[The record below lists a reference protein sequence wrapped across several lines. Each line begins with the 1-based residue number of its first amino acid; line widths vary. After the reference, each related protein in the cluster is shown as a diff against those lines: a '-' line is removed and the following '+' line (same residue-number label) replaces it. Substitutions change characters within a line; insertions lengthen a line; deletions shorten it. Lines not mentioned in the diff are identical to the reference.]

1 MDPHGQTQLNQR
13 GGAVS
18 ENPTKVRAATPIQL
32 PQASHDE
39 ILLRRYRVLER
50 RGRGGFGTVCACWD
64 TRLQRRVAIKRL
76 PLAEWGTTAEEA
88 LAEARTA
95 CMLSHPNIVTVY
107 DFETDDTFAYLVM
120 EYVDG
125 LNLAELLAR
134 VEGGR
139 LTPEECAQVLCSV
152 ADALGFAHENRVLHL
167 DIKPTNIMVDRKG
180 TVKLADFGMST
191 LASAAGYGGA
201 RGGTVGYMPPEQVR
215 GEMVDERTDVFALAA
230 VVWQALTGA
239 NPFLARSAED
249 SQKRIER
256 GPGRLQRDCPGLD
269 PAVEQALLAALAP
282 SPALRT
288 ADVTELSDEIVPWL
302 GSPQEGASSLQ
313 DLVSQAEDDEGD
325 SVDIRRPEDG
335 RVRRRLPEGVLARAA
350 TALVCFSALRLL
362 APFALPEEASAA
374 AVGIPL
380 LCAFASAV
388 WPPLASLLVGG
399 SLVAALALRAPD
411 GSAAMAV
418 AAGALAVVLVIWWAL
433 AGRKD
438 RLTSVCLLLPSC
450 LPSPASACAPSAYAL
465 DPLPAAATTAAGYLM
480 GTLYRGAVAGAFS
493 PGAMVS
499 ALVAEAADPSFWLLL
514 IGSAL
519 SSALASSVA
528 LRGSVAAGLGG
539 QALGFAGVFASCVLA
554 ASVKNSGIWG
564 VLDWSTVVLA
574 LLLGVL
580 MCIATVLRGP
590 LYEDQEGEDLDE
602 FSE

>member
-1 MDPHGQTQLNQR
+1 M
-13 GGAVS
+13 S

-50 RGRGGFGTVCACWD
+50 RGRGGFGTVCTCWD

-95 CMLSHPNIVTVY
+95 CMLNHPNIVTVY
-107 DFETDDTFAYLVM
+107 DFETDGTFAYLVM
-120 EYVDG
+120 EHVDG

-139 LTPEECAQVLCSV
+139 LTPEECSHVLYSV
-152 ADALGFAHENRVLHL
+152 ADALSFAHENRVLHL

-201 RGGTVGYMPPEQVR
+201 RGGTVGYMPPEQIQ
-215 GEMVDERTDVFALAA
+215 GEMVDERADVFALGA
-230 VVWQALTGA
+230 VVWQALTGF

-256 GPGRLQRDCPGLD
+256 GPGSLQKDCPGLD
-269 PAVEQALLAALAP
+269 PAVEQALLAALSP

-288 ADVTELSDEIVPWL
+288 ADVLELSDELVPRL
-302 GSPQEGASSLQ
+302 GSPREGAASLQ
-313 DLVSQAEDDEGD
+313 DLVSQAENDED
-325 SVDIRRPEDG
+325 ESTDIRRAEAF
-335 RVRRRLPEGVLARAA
+335 RARRRLPEGVLARAA
-350 TALVCFSALRLL
+350 TALACFSVTRLL
-362 APFALPEEASAA
+362 APFVLPSDASAA

-380 LCAFASAV
+380 VCAFASAV

-399 SLVAALALRAPD
+399 SLVAALSLGASG
-411 GSAAMAV
+411 GSAPMVV
-418 AAGALAVVLVIWWAL
+418 AACALAVVLVAWWVL
-433 AGRKD
+433 VGRKD
-438 RLTSVCLLLPSC
+438 RLSSICLLLPSC
-450 LPSPASACAPSAYAL
+450 LPSAASSCAPSAYAL
-465 DPLPAAATTAAGYLM
+465 DPLPAAATTAVAYLT
-480 GTLYRGAVAGAFS
+480 GTLYRGAVAGAFAS
-493 PGAMVS
+493 EAVAS
-499 ALVAEAADPSFWLLL
+499 ALLAEAADPSFWLLFA
-514 IGSAL
+514 GSAL

-528 LRGSVAAGLGG
+528 LQGSVAAGLGG

-554 ASVKNSGIWG
+554 ASVKNSGIWS

>member
-1 MDPHGQTQLNQR
+1 M
-13 GGAVS
+13 S

-50 RGRGGFGTVCACWD
+50 RGRGGFGTVCTCWD

-76 PLAEWGTTAEEA
+76 PLAEWGTTVEEA

-95 CMLSHPNIVTVY
+95 CMLNHPNIVTVY
-107 DFETDDTFAYLVM
+107 DFETDGTFAYLVM
-120 EYVDG
+120 EHVDG

-139 LTPEECAQVLCSV
+139 LTPEECSHVLYSV
-152 ADALGFAHENRVLHL
+152 ADALSFAHENRVLHL

-201 RGGTVGYMPPEQVR
+201 RGGTVGYMPPEQIQ
-215 GEMVDERTDVFALAA
+215 GEMVDERADVFALGA
-230 VVWQALTGA
+230 VVWQALTGF

-256 GPGRLQRDCPGLD
+256 GPGNLQKDCPGLD
-269 PAVEQALLAALAP
+269 PAVEQALLAALSP
-282 SPALRT
+282 SPAQRT
-288 ADVTELSDEIVPWL
+288 ADVLELSDELVPRL
-302 GSPQEGASSLQ
+302 GSPREGAASLQ
-313 DLVSQAEDDEGD
+313 DLVSQAEDDED
-325 SVDIRRPEDG
+325 ESTDIRRAEAF
-335 RVRRRLPEGVLARAA
+335 RAVLP
-350 TALVCFSALRLL
+350 SD
-362 APFALPEEASAA
+362 ASAA

-380 LCAFASAV
+380 VCAFASAV

-399 SLVAALALRAPD
+399 SLVAALALGASG
-411 GSAAMAV
+411 GSAPMVV
-418 AAGALAVVLVIWWAL
+418 AACALAVVLVAWWVL
-433 AGRKD
+433 VGRKD
-438 RLTSVCLLLPSC
+438 RLSSICLLLPSC
-450 LPSPASACAPSAYAL
+450 LPSAASSCAPSAYAL
-465 DPLPAAATTAAGYLM
+465 DPLPAAATTAVAYLT
-480 GTLYRGAVAGAFS
+480 GTLYRGAVAGAFAS
-493 PGAMVS
+493 EAVAS
-499 ALVAEAADPSFWLLL
+499 ALLADATDPSFWLLFA
-514 IGSAL
+514 GSAL

-528 LRGSVAAGLGG
+528 LQGSVAAGIGG
-539 QALGFAGVFASCVLA
+539 QALGFAGIFASCVLA